1 MTMDLLL
8 RFLGRLHPLVV
19 HFPIALLI
27 SALLIEVVAASWR
40 GVGRVRS
47 DPRDPDE
54 QSPDVARDA
63 ASRPPA
69 RAAVVCLLIGA
80 VSAAAAAWFGWMNA
94 AMEPHGQPVA
104 ETIEIHRWTG
114 VATAGLAVLALLVAF
129 AASATRLGVFARA
142 YRFVL
147 LLAALLVGVTG
158 HFGAS
163 LVYGP
168 AYLTEIFGSGEE
180 DGGVLVGGP
189 LPPGATVD
197 FVAQIRPILEER
209 CVECHGP
216 TRARGRLR
224 LDLRSRVFGGD
235 ESRWV
240 VRPGDPEGSELL
252 RRISL
257 SRGDEEFMPK
267 DREPLSAEQIAL
279 IRLWIVEGAHWPDSG
294 AAAETTARASGAAA
308 PVGEADAAAVRAAI
322 ARLRERGAHAARI
335 AADAQEV
342 EVSFAQLGEGAG
354 DADLALLRGLEGSL
368 VWLNLAGSSV
378 TDAGVA
384 RLEGFTR
391 LSRLQLQRTGVGDG
405 ALEGLAGL
413 PGLETLNLYGTSVT
427 DAGMARLRLFPAL
440 RRVYVWDT
448 VVTPEGALA
457 LTREKPTIEVVLG
470 AELAAVVEA
479 PVTAEAAGVEGA
491 PACCAAAT
499 AQGREC
505 DHPCCVAARSEG
517 KVCASCLGG

>member
-27 SALLIEVVAASWR
+27 SALLIEMAASSWR
-40 GVGRVRS
+40 GIRRGAP

-80 VSAAAAAWFGWMNA
+80 VSAGAAAWFGWINA
-94 AMEPHGQPVA
+94 AMEPHGSSAA

-114 VATAGLAVLALLVAF
+114 VATAGLAALALLVAV
-129 AASATRLGVFARA
+129 AASATRLWVFARV

-168 AYLTEIFGSGEE
+168 TYLTEIFVGEE
-180 DGGVLVGGP
+180 AGAEALVSGP
-189 LPPGATVD
+189 LPAGATVD
-197 FVAQIRPILEER
+197 FVSRIRPILEER

-224 LDLRSRVFGGD
+224 LDVRSRVFGAD

-257 SRGDEEFMPK
+257 PPGDEEFMPK
-267 DREPLSAEQIAL
+267 EREPLSAEQIAL
-279 IRLWIVEGAHWPDSG
+279 IRLWIAEGARWPDAG
-294 AAAETTARASGAAA
+294 AATGATARAGVGAA
-308 PVGEADAAAVRAAI
+308 PVTTGDAVAVDAAI

-335 AADAQEV
+335 AADSSEV
-342 EVSFAQLGEGAG
+342 EVSFAQLGAGAG

-368 VWLNLAGSSV
+368 VWLNLAGTSV
-378 TDAGVA
+378 TDAGMA
-384 RLEGFTR
+384 GLEGFTR
-391 LSRLQLQRTGVGDG
+391 LNRLQLQRTGVGDG
-405 ALEGLAGL
+405 ALERLARL
-413 PGLETLNLYGTSVT
+413 PRLETLNLYGTAVT
-427 DAGMARLRLFPAL
+427 DGGLARLRSFPAL
-440 RRVYVWDT
+440 RRVYVWNT
-448 VVTPEGALA
+448 AVTAEGARA
-457 LTREKPTIEVVLG
+457 LTGANPAVEVVLG
-470 AELAAVVEA
+470 AELPAIAEE
-479 PVTAEAAGVEGA
+479 PVGESEAAAERV
-491 PACCAAAT
+491 PACCAAA
-499 AQGREC
+499 AARGSEC
-505 DHPCCVAARSEG
+505 DHPCCVAARAEG
-517 KVCASCLGG
+517 KVCESCLGG